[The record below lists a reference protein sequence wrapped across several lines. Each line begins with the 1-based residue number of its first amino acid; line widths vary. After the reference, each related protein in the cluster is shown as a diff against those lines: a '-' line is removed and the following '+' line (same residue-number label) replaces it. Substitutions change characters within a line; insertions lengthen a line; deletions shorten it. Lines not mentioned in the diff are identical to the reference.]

1 MEGRLVR
8 RLKTAIGGVVISGAV
23 VVGGPAAAG
32 GAAAVGTVAVAMKA
46 VAQVGQETKNRLSC
60 DTAYVQGFATSAQDL
75 FVACREKRAWPT
87 CRRLSCGHCPTL
99 ISCNPPR

>member
-46 VAQVGQETKNRLSC
+46 VAQVGQESKNRISC
-60 DTAYVQGFATSAQDL
+60 DTAYVQLQLKISLLLAEKKGHGRHAGGFLADT
-75 FVACREKRAWPT
+75 VP
-87 CRRLSCGHCPTL
+87 H
-99 ISCNPPR
+99 